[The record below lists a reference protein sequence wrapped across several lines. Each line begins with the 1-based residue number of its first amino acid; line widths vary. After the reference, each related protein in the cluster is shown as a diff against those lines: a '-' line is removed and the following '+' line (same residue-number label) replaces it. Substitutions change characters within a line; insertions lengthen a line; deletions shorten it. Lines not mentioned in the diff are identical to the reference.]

1 MGLAGPAKGVS
12 FLVTTRECSP
22 RGAERKKHVTEASL
36 LQTARSV
43 LRTLEGKRNS
53 PACKMEKFG
62 DGRDKSDSLRR
73 GR

>member
-1 MGLAGPAKGVS
+1 MGFAG
-12 FLVTTRECSP
+12 TRERSEFSGY
-22 RGAERKKHVTEASL
+22 RERVFYKRSRAKETEASL

-53 PACKMEKFG
+53 PPCKMEKFG

>member
-1 MGLAGPAKGVS
+1 MGFAG
-12 FLVTTRECSP
+12 TRKRSEFSGY
-22 RGAERKKHVTEASL
+22 RERVFFAPKETEASL

-53 PACKMEKFG
+53 PPCKMEKFG